1 VNWIV
6 DNLDLIGSL
15 TLDHLRQSIIPIVL
29 GFVIAIPIGWAAWRF
44 TPLRGTVLTTIGLLY
59 TIPSLGLFALLA
71 AIGVPL
77 ISEANLIVAL
87 TIYAVAIMTRSV
99 ADGLDSVDPATR
111 SAAIA
116 VGYGPWRRFWTVDLP
131 LSGPV
136 LLAGL
141 RVTATSTISL
151 ATVGILIGVQN
162 LGYLFTNG
170 FQRRIVPEILAGV
183 VAVVAIALI
192 IDLLLVLAG
201 RLAMPW
207 VPRRSLDRR
216 ARAAERALVAE
227 GVA

>member
-1 VNWIV
+1 ML
-6 DNLDLIGSL
+6 DNLDLIWSL
-15 TLDHLRQSIIPIVL
+15 TLDHVRQSVIAIAL
-29 GFVIAIPIGWAAWRF
+29 GFVIALPIGWAAWRY
-44 TPLRGTVLTTIGLLY
+44 TILRGPVLTAIGLLY

-71 AIGVPL
+71 ALGVPYL
-77 ISEANLIVAL
+77 SETNLIIAL
-87 TIYAVAIMTRSV
+87 TIYGVAIMTRSV
-99 ADGLDSVDPATR
+99 TDGLDSVDPATR

-116 VGYGPWRRFWTVDLP
+116 VGFGPWRRFWTVDLP

-141 RVTATSTISL
+141 RVTATSTIAL

-183 VAVVAIALI
+183 VAVVVIALV
-192 IDLLLVLAG
+192 IDMLLVLAG

-207 VPRRSLDRR
+207 MPRRTQTRSERSAAR
-216 ARAAERALVAE
+216 ARLAG

>member
-1 VNWIV
+1 M
-6 DNLDLIGSL
+6 
-15 TLDHLRQSIIPIVL
+15 L
-29 GFVIAIPIGWAAWRF
+29 GFVIALPIGWAAWRY
-44 TPLRGTVLTTIGLLY
+44 TILRGPVLTTIGLLY

-71 AIGVPL
+71 AAGVPL
-77 ISEANLIVAL
+77 ISETNLVVAL
-87 TIYAVAIMTRSV
+87 TIYGVAIMTRSV
-99 ADGLDSVDPATR
+99 TDGLESVDPATR
-111 SAAIA
+111 DAAIA

-151 ATVGILIGVQN
+151 ATVGVLIGQSN

-183 VAVVAIALI
+183 VAVVVIALI
-192 IDLLLVLAG
+192 VDLLLVLAG
-201 RLAMPW
+201 RIAMPW
-207 VPRRSLDRR
+207 MPRRTQTRSERSAAR
-216 ARAAERALVAE
+216 ARLAG

>member
-1 VNWIV
+1 MTWVF
-6 DNLDLIGSL
+6 DNLDLIWSL
-15 TLDHLRQSIIPIVL
+15 TLDHIRQSVIAIVL
-29 GFVIAIPIGWAAWRF
+29 GFVIALPIGWAAWRY
-44 TPLRGTVLTTIGLLY
+44 TILRGPVLTTIGLLY

-71 AIGVPL
+71 AAGVPL
-77 ISEANLIVAL
+77 ISETNLVVAL
-87 TIYAVAIMTRSV
+87 TIYGVAIMTRSV
-99 ADGLDSVDPATR
+99 TDGLESVDPATR
-111 SAAIA
+111 DAAIA

-151 ATVGILIGVQN
+151 ATVGVLIGQSN

-183 VAVVAIALI
+183 VAVVVIALV
-192 IDLLLVLAG
+192 IDMLLVLAG

-207 VPRRSLDRR
+207 MPRRTQTRSERSAAR
-216 ARAAERALVAE
+216 ARLAG